1 MATTKFIAKLSPLRN
16 MLVVGDHK
24 ETHASSIVAI

>member
-1 MATTKFIAKLSPLRN
+1 MVTTKFIAKLSTLRN

-24 ETHASSIVAI
+24 DTHGSSIMTI